1 VPRFGHKASS
11 IRLRATGIATGGIR
25 VQVTK
30 LKVADVELELFD
42 SGQRPGQGSGQAHPI
57 LFLHGGGG
65 FSPQQPFVAPLS
77 EKRRV
82 VAPSHPGFGKSGL
95 PDWLDSIDDI
105 AHIYLELM
113 DVLKL
118 DRIDLVG
125 CSIGGWIAA
134 DMATKSP
141 ERFRRIV
148 FAAPVGVKVG
158 PPDRLDIPDIFAM
171 PESDVAKL
179 IFHDPERM
187 KPDTAKMSE
196 DELAAMFRAR
206 ETLALLT
213 WEPWMHN
220 PKLKRRLHRIA
231 APALFIRGESDGL
244 VSQEYLEAYARMLPD
259 ARTLTI
265 KAAGHVPQLEQP
277 KVFATAVLEFLGE

>member
-1 VPRFGHKASS
+1 M
-11 IRLRATGIATGGIR
+11 
-25 VQVTK
+25 QVTK
-30 LKVADVELELFD
+30 LKVADVELELFEA
-42 SGQRPGQGSGQAHPI
+42 GQGSDRGSGQARPI

-82 VAPSHPGFGKSGL
+82 VAPLHPGFGKSSL

-105 AHIYLELM
+105 AHLYLELM
-113 DVLKL
+113 DILKL
-118 DRIDLVG
+118 DRIDVVG

-134 DMATKSP
+134 EMATKSP

-148 FAAPVGVKVG
+148 FTAPVGVKLG
-158 PPDRLDIPDIFAM
+158 PPDKLDIPDIFAM

-179 IFHDPERM
+179 VFHDPERM

-231 APALFIRGESDGL
+231 APTLFIRGESDGL
-244 VSQEYLEAYARMLPD
+244 VSQKYLDAYARMLPD

-277 KVFATAVLEFLGE
+277 KVFATSVLEFLGE

>member
-1 VPRFGHKASS
+1 MPVS
-11 IRLRATGIATGGIR
+11 IM
-25 VQVTK
+25 
-30 LKVADVELELFD
+30 KVADIELELLD
-42 SGQRPGQGSGQAHPI
+42 TGQTHGQARPI

-65 FSPQQPFVAPLS
+65 FSPQHPFMAPLS

-105 AHIYLELM
+105 AHLYLELM

-148 FAAPVGVKVG
+148 FVRSGGHQGRSA
-158 PPDRLDIPDIFAM
+158 RLDRYPG
-171 PESDVAKL
+171 
-179 IFHDPERM
+179 H
-187 KPDTAKMSE
+187 
-196 DELAAMFRAR
+196 FRDAGIGCC
-206 ETLALLT
+206 ET
-213 WEPWMHN
+213 
-220 PKLKRRLHRIA
+220 
-231 APALFIRGESDGL
+231 G
-244 VSQEYLEAYARMLPD
+244 
-259 ARTLTI
+259 
-265 KAAGHVPQLEQP
+265 
-277 KVFATAVLEFLGE
+277 VFMISSG